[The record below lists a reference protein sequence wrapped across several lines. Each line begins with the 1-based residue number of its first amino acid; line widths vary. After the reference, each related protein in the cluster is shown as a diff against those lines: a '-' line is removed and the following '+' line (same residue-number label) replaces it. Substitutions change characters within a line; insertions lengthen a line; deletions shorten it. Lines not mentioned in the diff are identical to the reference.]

1 MRRNKKKSRVLKD
14 TLIIIGNGFDKW
26 QGLNT
31 GYWDFRDYYL
41 AHRDEILR
49 KLRIK
54 KKKFWDEC
62 GNCIPVSDVELV
74 YGDPFVPK
82 ELDDDFWGSFEM
94 SLDKIDAE
102 RINLFFGKDRRG
114 LRQMRKSIHNAKR
127 ILQEAFCRW
136 IATVD
141 ITPKDTPYAFG
152 ENCLFLNF
160 NYTDTLQKRFGV
172 KEENEFHVH
181 GEADDP
187 KSIVVGHANHPHL
200 PEGMLYRLGGRFRG
214 LFFVERL
221 LYETDKHV
229 QDNIRLLCMYLATHA
244 VMADHIKQI
253 FVLGHSMSPPD
264 IEYFIFLANAT
275 RMHAD
280 EETDEENWAG
290 EDLDPLEEMQLRLEY
305 AIQKGG
311 YGAEEEE
318 IESAFRDAVER
329 QFTREMEERNQ
340 ILENDFL
347 KMMKKALKGN
357 KDAPRITPTARTQDA
372 KWYISCYS
380 DRDKLWA
387 ETVMKEMGCKEYEIF
402 STIEDCLKPFQK
414 SSAATDSKVI

>member
-1 MRRNKKKSRVLKD
+1 MRRNNKKKLVLKD

-31 GYWDFRDYYL
+31 EYSDFRDYYL
-41 AHRDEILR
+41 THRDEILR
-49 KLRIK
+49 KLKIK
-54 KKKFWDEC
+54 KRKFWDDY
-62 GNCIPVSDVELV
+62 GNCISVSDVELV
-74 YGDPFVPK
+74 YGDPFAPK
-82 ELDDDFWGSFEM
+82 ELDDDFWGSFEI

-102 RINLFFGKDRRG
+102 R
-114 LRQMRKSIHNAKR
+114 IHNAKR

-160 NYTDTLQKRFGV
+160 NYTDTLHKRFGV
-172 KEENEFHVH
+172 KEENEFHIH
-181 GEADDP
+181 GQADDP

-200 PEGMLYRLGGRFRG
+200 PEGLLYRLGGRFRG

-244 VMADHIKQI
+244 VMADDIKRI

-275 RMHAD
+275 RVH
-280 EETDEENWAG
+280 TDEKANEKRR
-290 EDLDPLEEMQLRLEY
+290 EEILDPLEEMQLRLEY

-329 QFTREMEERNQ
+329 QFSREMEERSQ
-340 ILENDFL
+340 ILEKDFL
-347 KMMKKALKGN
+347 QMMRKALKGN
-357 KDAPRITPTARTQDA
+357 EDALGIAPTDRTQDA

-414 SSAATDSKVI
+414 NSAEMDNIVI